1 MKICKNCQF
10 EFDESHNFCS
20 KCGSRLEKI
29 VKYETLRTEYFLS
42 NPRRGRIFYSSGGGV
57 HFRRFIYNDDHYYV
71 SEGKLW
77 KEEIISGNRT
87 FIAELDSCYKNE
99 DNTISELFLFV
110 NKEGIIVYSMN
121 LDYLFYFP
129 HNSNTG
135 INYCQ
140 RIINNGE
147 TFLENKYLCDN
158 IIFYSIQNYENQTV
172 KLNEDQYYNRT
183 LPRSMTKNN
192 SYIEMFDVLTG
203 KKETILSSFYL
214 GNIYIDPTM
223 YYGNNLRICGNK
235 EYLVFSVNIH
245 NTADI
250 DHEREY
256 GELTDYLMS
265 KEVKVLF
272 NLNTKEIQI
281 LQTDELNRNF
291 LFFDASKN
299 QIWYQKRNSN
309 IYQKYDIESDTTE
322 EYELNFKTS
331 PEYFDGIDAFT
342 TDDFSIYKLYN
353 DGSMSENL
361 RTDSYMNLRDG
372 SYFKTDK
379 WLMVQGEG
387 NPGVTEEYLYFEK
400 GANSPTY
407 KSVFD
412 FENQL

>member
-57 HFRRFIYNDDHYYV
+57 HFRRFIYNDDHYYI

-87 FIAELDSCYKNE
+87 FIAELDSCYNNE

-129 HNSNTG
+129 HNETSG
-135 INYCQ
+135 KNYCQ
-140 RIINNGE
+140 LITKKDTQSVGSI
-147 TFLENKYLCDN
+147 YISDN
-158 IIFYSIQNYENQTV
+158 LIFYTLENYENEEIDLDEQFE
-172 KLNEDQYYNRT
+172 NYGY
-183 LPRSMTKNN
+183 LPQSMSKNN
-192 SYIEMFDVLTG
+192 SSIEKFDILTG
-203 KKETILSSFYL
+203 QNESIFSSIYL
-214 GNIYIDPTM
+214 GEVYIDPVSFMTSIP
-223 YYGNNLRICGNK
+223 ICGNK
-235 EYLVFSVNIH
+235 DYLVCPISIYNV
-245 NTADI
+245 AGEEEI
-250 DHEREY
+250 DY
-256 GELTDYLMS
+256 TKP
-265 KEVKVLF
+265 KEVIVLL

>member
-57 HFRRFIYNDDHYYV
+57 HFRRFIYNDDHYYI

-129 HNSNTG
+129 HNETSG
-135 INYCQ
+135 KNYCQ
-140 RIINNGE
+140 LITKKDTQSVGSI
-147 TFLENKYLCDN
+147 YISDN
-158 IIFYSIQNYENQTV
+158 LIFYTLENYENEEIDLDEQFE
-172 KLNEDQYYNRT
+172 NYGY
-183 LPRSMTKNN
+183 LPQSMSKNN
-192 SYIEMFDVLTG
+192 SSIEKFDILTG
-203 KKETILSSFYL
+203 QNESIFSSIYL
-214 GNIYIDPTM
+214 GEVYIDPVSFMTSIP
-223 YYGNNLRICGNK
+223 ICGNK
-235 EYLVFSVNIH
+235 DYLVCPISIYNV
-245 NTADI
+245 AGEEEI
-250 DHEREY
+250 DY
-256 GELTDYLMS
+256 TKP
-265 KEVKVLF
+265 KEVIVLL

-387 NPGVTEEYLYFEK
+387 NPGVTEEYLFFEK

>member
-57 HFRRFIYNDDHYYV
+57 HFRRFIYNDDHYYI

-87 FIAELDSCYKNE
+87 FIAELDSCYNNE

-129 HNSNTG
+129 HNETSG
-135 INYCQ
+135 KNYCQ
-140 RIINNGE
+140 LITKKDTQSVGSI
-147 TFLENKYLCDN
+147 YISDN
-158 IIFYSIQNYENQTV
+158 LIFYTLENYENEEIDLDEQFE
-172 KLNEDQYYNRT
+172 NYGY
-183 LPRSMTKNN
+183 LPQSMSKNN
-192 SYIEMFDVLTG
+192 SSIEKFDILTG
-203 KKETILSSFYL
+203 QNESIFSSIYL
-214 GNIYIDPTM
+214 GEVYIDPVSFMTSIP
-223 YYGNNLRICGNK
+223 ICGNK
-235 EYLVFSVNIH
+235 DYLVCPISIYNV
-245 NTADI
+245 AGEEEI
-250 DHEREY
+250 DY
-256 GELTDYLMS
+256 TKP
-265 KEVKVLF
+265 KEVIVLL

-412 FENQL
+412 FEGQL

>member
-57 HFRRFIYNDDHYYV
+57 HFRRFIYNDDHYYI

-129 HNSNTG
+129 HNETSG
-135 INYCQ
+135 KNYCQ
-140 RIINNGE
+140 LITKKDTQSVGSI
-147 TFLENKYLCDN
+147 YISDN
-158 IIFYSIQNYENQTV
+158 LIFYTLENYENEEIDLDEQFE
-172 KLNEDQYYNRT
+172 NYGY
-183 LPRSMTKNN
+183 LPQSMSKNN
-192 SYIEMFDVLTG
+192 SSIEKFDILTG
-203 KKETILSSFYL
+203 QNESIFSSIYL
-214 GNIYIDPTM
+214 GEVYIDPVSFMTSIQ
-223 YYGNNLRICGNK
+223 ICGNK
-235 EYLVFSVNIH
+235 DYLVCPISIYNV
-245 NTADI
+245 AGEEEI
-250 DHEREY
+250 DY
-256 GELTDYLMS
+256 TKP
-265 KEVKVLF
+265 KEVIVLL

-322 EYELNFKTS
+322 ECELNFKTS

-379 WLMVQGEG
+379 WLMLQGEG

>member
-57 HFRRFIYNDDHYYV
+57 HFRRFIYNDDHYYI

-129 HNSNTG
+129 HNETSG
-135 INYCQ
+135 KNYCQ
-140 RIINNGE
+140 LITKKDTQSVGSI
-147 TFLENKYLCDN
+147 YISDN
-158 IIFYSIQNYENQTV
+158 LIFYTLENYENEEIDLDEQFE
-172 KLNEDQYYNRT
+172 NYGY
-183 LPRSMTKNN
+183 LPQSMSKNN
-192 SYIEMFDVLTG
+192 SSIEKFDILTG
-203 KKETILSSFYL
+203 QNESIFSSIYL
-214 GNIYIDPTM
+214 GEVYIDPVSFMTSIP
-223 YYGNNLRICGNK
+223 ICGNK
-235 EYLVFSVNIH
+235 DYLVCPISIYNV
-245 NTADI
+245 AGEEEI
-250 DHEREY
+250 DY
-256 GELTDYLMS
+256 TKP
-265 KEVKVLF
+265 KEVIVLL

-281 LQTDELNRNF
+281 LQTDELNSNF